1 MKQMSLALLVI
12 FIMIQYLS
20 AEKLPDGT
28 VVDDSL
34 IQKSHKQYREYSFNS
49 PVSLNTPLGKKNL
62 KYIHFNTD
70 RTIDTIRFSSEE
82 KVLTPSGEVP
92 ASEVQ
97 FYFYGSKPYI
107 SKAVLAGD
115 CTIKIPAGFLYLEK
129 NDSMSFDCFGHMHD
143 ITMPGKRKLESG
155 DSVLM
160 VSGSIIKNAGD
171 VRFYITLAEPAVIKT
186 SAGKLKFIEKI
197 MYNLDGKI
205 LSGKLEKPQKAVTPQ
220 GKLDVTELTFHPD
233 GRVSYCTLAAPEVL
247 DTLWG
252 RMKLTGSVRFAEN
265 GKVDSGRCDG
275 IQKLSFSFG
284 ECRINGSFHFDHSVM
299 WSNFDLAEDMEIS
312 IPFGKLV
319 ITKGFGVHP
328 GGSLAWFTPAN
339 EVRVKT
345 TYGEFINMSGK
356 AMGLYPDGKPAYFN
370 ISEPAS
376 INTLAGK
383 FSVKG
388 LMHLYNDGALKS
400 VEIQSPVVI
409 KNEAGNLTVKGYIGL
424 HNNGKVKFASLDK
437 KAMLKTAAGSLA
449 VQGYAE
455 FDEKNSFIEG
465 KLASP
470 AKIRG
475 VTYRA
480 GSVIKLNDKGEV
492 LSPMPGK

>member
-1 MKQMSLALLVI
+1 MKRLSLTLLVI
-12 FIMIQYLS
+12 SGMIQYLS

-28 VVDDSL
+28 VVGDSL
-34 IQKSHKQYREYSFNS
+34 IEKAHKQYREYSFNS

-70 RTIDTIRFSSEE
+70 RTIDTIRFSSED
-82 KVLTPSGEVP
+82 KVLTPAGEVS

-97 FYFYGSKPYI
+97 FYHYGSKPYI

-115 CTIKIPAGFLYLEK
+115 FTIKIPAGSLYLQK
-129 NDSMSFDCFGHMHD
+129 NDSVSFDCFGHMHD
-143 ITMPGKRKLESG
+143 VTMSGKRKLESG

-197 MYNLDGKI
+197 MYNLDGKM

-220 GKLDVTELTFHPD
+220 GKLTVTGLSFHPE
-233 GRVSYCTLAAPEVL
+233 GGVSYCTLAAPEVL

-252 RMKLTGSVRFAEN
+252 KMKLTGNVRFAEN

-284 ECRINGSFHFDHSVM
+284 ECRVNGSFYFDHSVM
-299 WSNFDLAEDMEIS
+299 WSDFDLAEDTEIS
-312 IPFGKLV
+312 TPFGRLV
-319 ITKGFGVHP
+319 ITKGFGTHP
-328 GGSLAWFTPAN
+328 GGSMAWFTPAN
-339 EVRVKT
+339 EVKVKT
-345 TYGEFINMSGK
+345 AYGEFINKGGK

-370 ISEPAS
+370 ISEPVT
-376 INTLAGK
+376 INTHSGK
-383 FSVKG
+383 LSVSRRI
-388 LMHLYNDGALKS
+388 HLYNDGTLGSA
-400 VEIQSPVVI
+400 EIESPVVI
-409 KNEAGNLTVKGYIGL
+409 KSEAGNLTVKGFVGFS
-424 HNNGKVKFASLDK
+424 NNGKVKFASLEK
-437 KAMLKTAAGSLA
+437 KAMLKTAAGNLA

-455 FDEKNSFIEG
+455 FDEKGSFIEG

-475 VTYRA
+475 ISYRA

-492 LSPMPGK
+492 TSPMPGK